1 MKAIVLTAY
10 KKPLELVDVPEPVVG
25 DDDVLVAIEAAALN
39 MLDEKIRAGEFKQLL
54 PLTLPQTLGHDF
66 AGTVIGVG
74 RRVSRFSIGDEVY
87 GRPRDGRIGTFA
99 ERISVAEADL
109 ARKPSSIGMAEAG
122 SLPLVALTA
131 WQALVEVGGVRPGH
145 KVLVHAGAGGVGT
158 IAIQLAKHH
167 GATVATTV
175 SAGNVDFVRSLGAD
189 VVIDYRSQ
197 DFERVLS
204 GYDLVIDSVGGE
216 NLAKSLRVLR
226 RGGQAIGIAGPPEP
240 VFAKAAGVNPLL
252 RLAVAGLSAGVR
264 RQAKSLGVTY
274 RFLLM
279 RASGDQLRQIAALV
293 DDGTLRP
300 IVGKTVSFDDA
311 IAAIAALGKGSVRG
325 KTVVTV
331 P

>member
-10 KKPLELVDVPEPVVG
+10 KKPLELVDAPEPVVG
-25 DDDVLVAIEAAALN
+25 DDDVLVAIEAAGLN
-39 MLDEKIRAGEFKQLL
+39 TLDEKIRAGEFKQLF
-54 PLTLPQTLGHDF
+54 PLALPQTLGHDF

-99 ERISVAEADL
+99 QRISVAEADL

-158 IAIQLAKHH
+158 IAIQLAKHL

-279 RASGDQLRQIAALV
+279 RASGDQLHQIAALV

-311 IAAIAALGKGSVRG
+311 IAAIAALGKGGVRG